1 MHTDQGSKKNIFQVS
16 DIISRNPLHVIASKN
31 KKVKM
36 KVCTLKLSF
45 EVPKIEKLVLL
56 YFWILKTYKTLNL
69 NIFLQ
74 PLFSHTV
81 GISLVIF
88 WHKIPRIKHRSW
100 DFVDRQFL
108 QNLTCFIIYVHF
120 LQCCC
125 LRRGSSRTNLQVVV
139 LFLNVPLKFL
149 RTDLVC

>member
-56 YFWILKTYKTLNL
+56 YFWILKNLQNVKLKYIFATLV
-69 NIFLQ
+69 Q
-74 PLFSHTV
+74 PYC
-81 GISLVIF
+81 
-88 WHKIPRIKHRSW
+88 W
-100 DFVDRQFL
+100 DFL
-108 QNLTCFIIYVHF
+108 GHILA
-120 LQCCC
+120 
-125 LRRGSSRTNLQVVV
+125 
-139 LFLNVPLKFL
+139 
-149 RTDLVC
+149 